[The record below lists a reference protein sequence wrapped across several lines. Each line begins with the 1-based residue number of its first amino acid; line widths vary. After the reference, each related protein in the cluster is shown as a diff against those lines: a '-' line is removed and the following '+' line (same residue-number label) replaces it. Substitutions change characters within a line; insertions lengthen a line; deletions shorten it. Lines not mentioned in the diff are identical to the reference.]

1 MPTSRTSQ
9 AEPEASLVGGSM
21 VERSRPRA
29 LLLSGASGF
38 VGSRFLARLALGE
51 LPALEGVHI
60 HALSRTQPPGWPAPG
75 VDFHTVDLADREAVG
90 RVVIGLDPAPEWV
103 LHLAGMAN
111 PREAAARPRGA
122 RAANAETTRNLL
134 EALADRGLATRFL
147 LASTAA
153 VYGKEAV
160 LGDADE
166 GGRIPEGSRARSRTA
181 YGWSKRL
188 AERVTLACQA
198 PGLEA
203 MIARPYNH
211 AGPGQTAGYVVPDL
225 IAELRAALREGRPAR
240 TGSLWPERDLLH
252 LDDVI
257 DAYLLLLERG
267 EAGRIYDIA
276 RGEAQPVQAIFDG
289 LVARLGA
296 PVGHQVDPQKTR
308 AGELKRIE
316 GDASGLRALGWSPT
330 KDLDAILDGALG

>member
-1 MPTSRTSQ
+1 VADPNQ
-9 AEPEASLVGGSM
+9 NEAP
-21 VERSRPRA
+21 PRA
-29 LLLSGASGF
+29 LLVSGASGF
-38 VGSRFLARLALGE
+38 VGTRLLERFVAAE
-51 LPALEGVHI
+51 LPALKGVHI
-60 HALSRTQPPGWPAPG
+60 HALSRSQPRYWPAPH
-75 VDFHTVDLADREAVG
+75 VDFHAVDLADREAVG
-90 RVVIGLDPAPEWV
+90 RVVIGLDPAPTWV

-111 PREAAARPRGA
+111 PREAARLPRQA

-134 EALADRGLATRFL
+134 EALADRGLGTRFL

-160 LGDADE
+160 PGDADE

-188 AERVTLACQA
+188 AERVTLGCTA

-203 MIARPYNH
+203 MVARPYNH

-225 IAELRAALREGRPAR
+225 VAELKAAIAEGRPAR

-257 DAYLLLLERG
+257 DAYLLLLARG
-267 EAGRIYDIA
+267 EAGRIYDVA
-276 RGEAQPVQAIFDG
+276 RGEAQPMQTIYDG
-289 LVARLGA
+289 LVRRLGQ
-296 PVGHQVDPQKTR
+296 PVGHEIDPSKTR
-308 AGELKRIE
+308 LGELARIE
-316 GDASGLRALGWSPT
+316 GDAAGLRALGWTPT